1 LELDFTADQDELRA
15 SVRAVLAAECSPASV
30 REIVEARVA
39 GKTVAADRLWG
50 HMVEL
55 GWPALTVPEAAGGLG
70 FGAVEL
76 AVVAE
81 ELGRAIAP
89 GPLLPTISQFVP
101 VLVTLGDAGQQ
112 NRFLGPVAADGMAGT
127 LAIAE
132 TTGSFDPAAV
142 TATAAPT
149 GDGGYTLTGTKDGV
163 LEVPAATEVVVVA
176 RTPGSSGDDGV
187 GAFVVP
193 ADGVTVTPVP
203 GLDPSRLVATVTLDG
218 VTVDADRVL
227 GSPGPATAESLRRAV
242 GTATMATAVEAVGT
256 AQQAFDISLAYAK
269 EREQFGVPIGSFQAT
284 KHKLTDLFLLLERA
298 QALGYFAALTI
309 AEDDERATISTSM
322 AKAAAGDAAQRIAKE
337 GIQIHGGIG
346 YTWEHDMHLYVRRL
360 QSSTALFGGPSHH
373 RQLVADRLGL

>member
-15 SVRAVLAAECSPASV
+15 SVRSVLAAECSPASV
-30 REIVEARVA
+30 RELVEARVA
-39 GKTVAADRLWG
+39 GKIVAADALWG

-55 GWPALTVPEAAGGLG
+55 GWPALTVPESAGGLG

-89 GPLLPTISQFVP
+89 GPLLPTVSQFVP
-101 VLVTLGDAGQQ
+101 VLVTLATPEQKD
-112 NRFLGPVAADGMAGT
+112 RFLTPVAADGTAGT

-132 TTGSFDPAAV
+132 TSGSFDPAAV
-142 TATAAPT
+142 TATATPA
-149 GDGGYTLTGTKDGV
+149 GDGYTLTGTKDGV
-163 LEVPAATEVVVVA
+163 LEVPASTEVVVVA
-176 RTPGSSGDDGV
+176 RTPGSAGDDGV

-193 ADGVTVTPVP
+193 ADALTVTPVP
-203 GLDPSRLVATVTLDG
+203 ALDPSRLVATVTLDG
-218 VTVDADRVL
+218 VTVAADRVL
-227 GSPGPATAESLRRAV
+227 GSPGPAAAQALRRALR
-242 GTATMATAVEAVGT
+242 TATMTMAMEAVGT

-284 KHKLTDLFLLLERA
+284 KHKLTDLFVLLERA
-298 QALGYFAALTI
+298 EALGYFAALTI
-309 AEDDERATISTSM
+309 AEDDERATVSTSM

-360 QSSTALFGGPSHH
+360 QSSTALFGGPSQH
-373 RQLVADRLGL
+373 RQLVADGLGL